1 MESRLN
7 VAGNPVYPM
16 LFMFPL
22 GLLVTAAIF
31 DVANLAGGFA
41 LLGTVAYWHVVAG
54 IVGGLAAGLV
64 GLVDLVGTRHG
75 SRARRTAVTYGLVNL
90 GVLLLFAVVLMV
102 RMGDPNRA
110 ASGGLVTLELLTLV
124 AGVLLARFGD
134 RVLDRAVA
142 VLARVGGPDGAGD
155 EVAPTVVLRRPE
167 RA

>member
-1 MESRLN
+1 MKGRLN

-16 LFMFPL
+16 LLMLPL
-22 GLLVTAAIF
+22 GLLLTAAIF

-54 IVGGLAAGLV
+54 IVAGVAAGLV
-64 GLVDLVGTRHG
+64 GLVDLAATREG

-102 RMGDPNRA
+102 RMRDPYRA
-110 ASGGLVTLELLTLV
+110 AGGGLLTLELVTLG
-124 AGVLLARFGD
+124 AGIVLARFGG
-134 RVLDRAVA
+134 RLLDRAP
-142 VLARVGGPDGAGD
+142 ARHGGPGRAGD
-155 EVAPTVVLRRPE
+155 EAAQTVVLRRPTTE